1 MIRQISVG
9 NLCGEL
15 GEMLIHFQ
23 YSSDSLLRYNKVFD
37 EFTEYAGEREYSQQL
52 GAAIRTLAEYY
63 NFGVIF
69 RRQISVGKSYGPNH
83 SGSVPKN
90 SSSQKW
96 SMACVMDM

>member
-52 GAAIRTLAEYY
+52 GAEFLAWRF
-63 NFGVIF
+63 NQIGGFVTSGLIQRMKCIF
-69 RRQISVGKSYGPNH
+69 SVLSAPLP
-83 SGSVPKN
+83 SITTSV
-90 SSSQKW
+90 
-96 SMACVMDM
+96 